1 MSVPVYKRTEQ
12 KLEVIT
18 NAINLA
24 KHTMRLTHNE
34 KHFPKRYRWMIT
46 QKIVNTAL
54 DIVTN
59 VRKANNIRIEEKS
72 DLLQRRQ
79 YQIDALNDCETLLT
93 LIEIAYSMFNLESGS
108 VEYWTGL
115 IVKQEQLISKW
126 RKSDRDRHREL

>member
-46 QKIVNTAL
+46 QKIVNTAI

>member
-18 NAINLA
+18 NAIDLA
-24 KHTMRLTHNE
+24 KHTMHLTHNE
-34 KHFPKRYRWMIT
+34 KHFPKRYRWIIT

-79 YQIDALNDCETLLT
+79 YQIDALNDCEVLLT